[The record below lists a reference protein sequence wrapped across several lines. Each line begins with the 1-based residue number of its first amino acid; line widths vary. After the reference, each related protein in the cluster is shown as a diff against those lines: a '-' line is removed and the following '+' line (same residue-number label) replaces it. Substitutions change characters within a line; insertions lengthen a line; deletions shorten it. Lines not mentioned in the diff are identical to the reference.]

1 MRTRDWPI
9 RSKLTALVVAPVT
22 ALLALW
28 IFATTLT
35 FGPALNLLSA
45 RTLLYDLGRPGEAVV
60 SELQRERRLSVV
72 QLAGTT
78 ELPALAEQRQRT
90 DRAITELR
98 RRVDGEALR
107 DAADDLLEDRVDRLL
122 TALAALPTGRDFID
136 DRMMD
141 RTGALGLYSGMVS
154 AAFQAFAG
162 MATLNDPAINRQ
174 ALALTALG
182 RSRELLGQ
190 TDAMLAGVLTA
201 GRFADGEHAQL
212 VQAIGNQRWLTE
224 SAVADL
230 PEAGRTAYQRL
241 TESAAFTSLRAMQ
254 DALVAANRSGRP
266 PVDAAAWQA
275 SYDAVQQQLRD
286 FELAEA
292 DGLTDRSV
300 PMAVRILVRLAAAG
314 VLGLLAV
321 VVSVLVA
328 LRVGRTL
335 VRRLSGVRTA
345 ALELA
350 EHRLPDVVARLR
362 RGEQVDVAR
371 EAPPLEYGHDEIGEV
386 GRAFT
391 EVQRTAVQ
399 AAVDEVTLRRGL
411 NEVFLNIARRSQ
423 GLVHRQLHLLDRMER
438 RAEDPDEL
446 AELFQVDHLAT
457 RLRRHAEDLVILA
470 GSAPGRGWR
479 NPVAMVDLIRGA
491 ISEVEAYDRV
501 DITAV
506 QPAGVLGR
514 AVGDVIHLL
523 AELIENATAFSAP
536 DTRVTVSGEQVANG
550 YALEITDQGLGMSA
564 TALESANNRLTSSPE
579 FDPAQSARLG
589 LFVVARLAARHGVR
603 VRLRSS
609 GDSGVTAVVLVP
621 AELVTTEPPA
631 GPDPATLGAAPAG
644 PDRRLARTVRR
655 GSVPRPR
662 TGRTRSLTVDAPP
675 ASPPPVAAPAPV
687 APTGE
692 ASPDAAGDELDGL
705 PRRVRRQTP
714 ATRSRSTVT
723 DTPSPRS
730 PEEVRRVMAA
740 LQAGTA
746 RGRATVVTPAAATP
760 APETSSGD
768 ADTQPIPAAPVGRAN
783 PASPATRPNPT
794 SPVSA
799 DPGTD
804 PAAEPGAVAPRHPR
818 PVPAPE
824 SPTATERDA

>member
-35 FGPALNLLSA
+35 FGPALDLLSA
-45 RTLLYDLGRPGEAVV
+45 RTLLYDLGRPGEVV
-60 SELQRERRLSVV
+60 VTELQRERRLSVV

-78 ELPALAEQRQRT
+78 RLPVLAEQRART
-90 DRAITELR
+90 DRAVAELR

-107 DAADDLLEDRVDRLL
+107 DAAADPLEARIDHLV
-122 TALAALPTGRDFID
+122 TALAALPAGRQFID
-136 DRMMD
+136 DRGVD
-141 RTGALGLYSGMVS
+141 RSGAIGLYSGMVT
-154 AAFQAFAG
+154 AAFQAFSA
-162 MATLNDPAINRQ
+162 MATLNDPDLNRQ

-190 TDAMLAGVLTA
+190 SDALLTGALSA
-201 GRFADGEHAQL
+201 GRFAEGEHTQL
-212 VQAIGNQRWLTE
+212 VQAIGNQRWLIE

-230 PEAGRTAYQRL
+230 PETGRVAYQRL
-241 TESAAFTSLRAMQ
+241 TESEAFTRLRTMQ
-254 DALVAANRSGRP
+254 DALLLADRSGRP
-266 PVDAAAWQA
+266 PIDAAAWQA
-275 SYDAVQQQLRD
+275 SHDTVQQQLRD

-300 PMAVRILVRLAAAG
+300 PMAVGILVRLAAAG
-314 VLGLLAV
+314 VLGLVAV

-328 LRVGRTL
+328 LRLGRTL
-335 VRRLSGVRTA
+335 VQRLSGVRTA

-350 EHRLPDVVARLR
+350 EHRLPDVVTRLR

-423 GLVHRQLHLLDRMER
+423 SLVHRQLHLLDRMER

-479 NPVAMVDLIRGA
+479 NPVAIVDLVRGA

-501 DITAV
+501 DITAT

-523 AELIENATAFSAP
+523 AELVENATAFSPP
-536 DTRVTVSGEQVANG
+536 DTRVTITGEQVANG
-550 YALEITDQGLGMSA
+550 YALEVTDQGLGMSA
-564 TALESANNRLTSSPE
+564 AALEAANTRLASSPE

-603 VRLRSS
+603 VELRPSEK
-609 GDSGVTAVVLVP
+609 GGVTAVVLIP
-621 AELVTTEPPA
+621 ADLITAEPPA
-631 GPDPATLGAAPAG
+631 GPDPATLVTASADPA
-644 PDRRLARTVRR
+644 RRLARTARR
-655 GSVPRPR
+655 GTLPR
-662 TGRTRSLTVDAPP
+662 TRPATASRAGTAPP
-675 ASPPPVAAPAPV
+675 AG
-687 APTGE
+687 APTPGGV
-692 ASPDAAGDELDGL
+692 AVDAGSTVDDELDGL
-705 PRRVRRQTP
+705 PRRVRRRTP
-714 ATRSRSTVT
+714 VAQPRSTVT
-723 DTPSPRS
+723 DTPAPRS

-746 RGRATVVTPAAATP
+746 RGRATVTTPP
-760 APETSSGD
+760 L
-768 ADTQPIPAAPVGRAN
+768 PAAPAVPDDRAASAA
-783 PASPATRPNPT
+783 PAGPATT
-794 SPVSA
+794 
-799 DPGTD
+799 
-804 PAAEPGAVAPRHPR
+804 EP
-818 PVPAPE
+818 
-824 SPTATERDA
+824 PTATERDA